1 MDSHPLVKSLKMCP
15 FPNRASEM
23 DGSNSKLHVQ
33 SQQEAQTCPVQAA
46 LGPQGILGPESS
58 CKRSVKNQQ
67 TARRMGVETH
77 VRSLNLLRLRSEN
90 TERIF
95 LLRRDPA
102 SKESPAQG
110 IPEDKWGGV
119 PGARAVAVIAPWVGA
134 QVDSPLQLRAR
145 LGLCSF
151 SSFGGGR
158 EKEEVRPQ
166 TGVGV

>member
-1 MDSHPLVKSLKMCP
+1 M
-15 FPNRASEM
+15 FRAS
-23 DGSNSKLHVQ
+23 KRPRHAL
-33 SQQEAQTCPVQAA
+33 VQAA
-46 LGPQGILGPESS
+46 LRPQGILGPESS

-67 TARRMGVETH
+67 TARQDGGGDTRQESKSSETQE
-77 VRSLNLLRLRSEN
+77 RKKP
-90 TERIF
+90 ERIF

-102 SKESPAQG
+102 SRESPAQG

-145 LGLCSF
+145 LGLYSF
-151 SSFGGGR
+151 SSSGGGR

>member
-1 MDSHPLVKSLKMCP
+1 M
-15 FPNRASEM
+15 
-23 DGSNSKLHVQ
+23 HVQ
-33 SQQEAQTCPVQAA
+33 SQQETQTCPVQAA

-67 TARRMGVETH
+67 TARQDGGGDTRREFKSSETQ
-77 VRSLNLLRLRSEN
+77 
-90 TERIF
+90 ERKKPEKIF

-102 SKESPAQG
+102 SRESPAQG

-119 PGARAVAVIAPWVGA
+119 PGAMAVAVIAPWVGA

-151 SSFGGGR
+151 SSSGGGR